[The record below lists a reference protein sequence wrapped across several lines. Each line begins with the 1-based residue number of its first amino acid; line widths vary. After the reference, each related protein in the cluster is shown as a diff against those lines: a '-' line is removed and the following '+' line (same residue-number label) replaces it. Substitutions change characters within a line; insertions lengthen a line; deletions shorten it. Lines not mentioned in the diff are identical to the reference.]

1 MTLKIKTIALTAAM
15 ILFLPCL
22 LFGHVKEGKKLSKT
36 NGLPNWTKLNINNI
50 STFFRNNGDSD
61 LNNISQSGFEY
72 PKGSGKTCFFES
84 GFLWGARINGGAVKV
99 GGSAY
104 SSGLQGGKILS
115 PGVAEDPNLGKNR
128 IFRVRADYKTASLA
142 NDARDLGFSEQDVYD
157 QYETDWNEWPATDG
171 APFDDVDSN
180 GVYDPTV
187 DIPGVPGANQT
198 IWFVC
203 NDLDQD
209 LTINLYGSQPMG
221 IEQQTTIW
229 AYSQAGPL
237 GNMLFRKY
245 LIINKGTD
253 TFTDMYVSMW
263 SDPDNGEADDDFA
276 GCDTLLSLGYVY
288 NATAYDGTYKETPP
302 PAAGFDFF
310 QGPVVSSPGDTA
322 IFKGKYLVDKKN
334 LPMTA
339 FYYFAKGDPSVVDP
353 TTVSYEGTLQF
364 YNFFQGRIGRSGEIF
379 RTPESQGAIPTPFAC
394 SGDPVAGTG
403 WLDGQILNAGDRR
416 IGCSSGPFTMAPGDT
431 QEVVVAQIAAIG
443 TDNLNSVDLL
453 KNYDKVAQD
462 AYNNFFK
469 IPGGAKTPI
478 VNATEMDEKIILN
491 WGDATTAGLSE
502 AYSERG
508 YKFQGYNVYQL
519 PSASAAKSE
528 GELVAVF
535 DKIDDLK
542 VLYDYQY
549 DARTGKDEL
558 VPVAFGTDAGV
569 QRTIELQQDYLN
581 NRAMRNGTR
590 YYFAVTTYSYNEDP
604 LAVPKV
610 LENPLTILTVTPHS
624 DNPGMRYET
633 NYGDT
638 LKGIVHTSSGSLSDG
653 NVVVLIHDPTKLTG
667 HEYKVSFD
675 TLPGKIPVWNLTD
688 VNTGEIKLKNQ
699 TNQTGD
705 LDYYIVDGLQVK
717 VLGPS
722 NDFKNF
728 EVVANA
734 SGKLNPSEGCTA
746 AGDDWY
752 GFPGTAP
759 TTAQQTNGSRWLF
772 HTADNG
778 GSSGGGTRYDYESFI
793 SRTTRDGSNW
803 PSIIPYDFEMRFT
816 QRGSWAYEAFNTGQ
830 TFQVPFELWNI
841 GIGTPDDPSDDYR
854 LIPWINDDGD
864 STYNLT
870 GNDHSVSGGDNDP
883 YTDWVYWYAP
893 DNQTPGEAGY
903 LLSEQEMIAK
913 TYDGSRENVEIM
925 ARTVLVNWNGGVIP
939 GPYNADLPE
948 TGTIFRI
955 TSTKPNSLSDV
966 YKFTAPTNT
975 YNSSLAK
982 NDVQKVNVFPNPY
995 YGVNPE
1001 EINKYQRFVTFNH
1014 LPKISTIRIFNIAGE
1029 MVRVIRK
1036 DSETQ
1041 FQRWDLA
1048 NENGLPVGSGLYI
1061 AYIDMG
1067 ELGTKIL
1074 KLSVIQ
1080 EQQILDRF

>member
-1 MTLKIKTIALTAAM
+1 MTLKIKTTAFTVVI

-22 LFGHVKEGKKLSKT
+22 LFGHIKEGKRLNKT

-61 LNNISQSGFEY
+61 LNNLSQSGFEY
-72 PKGSGKTCFFES
+72 PKGSGKKCFFES
-84 GFLWGARINGGAVKV
+84 GFLWGARINGGDIKV

-115 PGVAEDPNLGKNR
+115 PGVPEDPDLAKNR
-128 IFRVRADYKTASLA
+128 IYRVRADYKTASLA
-142 NDARDLGFSEQDVYD
+142 SDARDLGFSVQDVYD

-171 APFDDVDSN
+171 APFEDVDSN
-180 GVYDPTV
+180 GVYDPKV

-198 IWFVC
+198 IWFVA
-203 NDLDQD
+203 NDLNQD

-229 AYSQAGPL
+229 AYQQAGPL

-263 SDPDNGEADDDFA
+263 SDPDNGDADDDFA

-288 NATAYDGTYKETPP
+288 NAAAYDATYKETVP
-302 PAAGFDFF
+302 PACGFDFF

-322 IFKGKYLVDKKN
+322 IFGGKYLYGKKN

-339 FYYFAKGDPSVVDP
+339 FYYFAKGDPSVTDP
-353 TTVSYEGTLQF
+353 TTVSYEGTVQF
-364 YNFFQGRIGRSGEIF
+364 YNFFQGKIGKTGEYF
-379 RTPESQGAIPTPFAC
+379 RTPEAQGAVATTYAC
-394 SGDPVAGTG
+394 PGDPVAATG

-416 IGCSSGPFTMAPGDT
+416 IGSASGPFIMAPGDT
-431 QEVVVAQIAAIG
+431 QEVVIAQIAAIG
-443 TDNLNSVDLL
+443 TDNINSVDLL

-469 IPGGAKTPI
+469 IPGGAKAPI
-478 VNATEMDEKIILN
+478 VTATELDEKVILN
-491 WGDATTAGLSE
+491 WGDITSASLSE
-502 AYSERG
+502 NYSERG

-519 PSASAAKSE
+519 PSASASKSE
-528 GELVAVF
+528 GQLLSVL
-535 DKIDDLK
+535 DKADGLK

-549 DARTGKDEL
+549 DSKTGKDEL
-558 VPVAFGTDAGV
+558 VPVAYGTDAGV
-569 QRTIELQQDYLN
+569 QRSIEIDKDYIN
-581 NRAMRNGTR
+581 NRDLRNGTR

-604 LAVPKV
+604 LAVPRV
-610 LENPLTILTVTPHS
+610 LENPLAIITVTPHS
-624 DNPGMRYET
+624 DNPGVRYET
-633 NYGDT
+633 SYGDT
-638 LKGIVHTSSGSLSDG
+638 LTGITHTSSASLSDG
-653 NVVVLIHDPTKLTG
+653 DVVVLVHDPTKLTG

-675 TLPGKIPVWNLTD
+675 TLPGGTVVWNLTD
-688 VNTGEIKLKNQ
+688 VTTGTILLKYQ

-705 LDYYIVDGLQVK
+705 GYYYIVDGLQVK
-717 VLGPS
+717 VLGPR

-734 SGKLNPSEGCTA
+734 SGPLNPSEGAAA
-746 AGDDWY
+746 AGDDWQ
-752 GFPGTAP
+752 GFPGIAP
-759 TTAQQTNGSRWLF
+759 TTAQQTNGSRWLIC
-772 HTADNG
+772 TGDNG
-778 GSSGGGTRYDYESFI
+778 GSSGGGTRGDYASFLD
-793 SRTTRDGSNW
+793 RTTRAGAQWSA
-803 PSIIPYDFEMRFT
+803 IVPYDFEIRFT
-816 QRGSWAYEAFNTGQ
+816 ERGGWAYEAYNTGQ
-830 TFQVPFELWNI
+830 TFKVPFELWNI
-841 GIGTPDDPSDDYR
+841 GIATPNNPSDDYR
-854 LIPWINDDGD
+854 LVPFISDNGD
-864 STYNLT
+864 STFNLT
-870 GNDHSVSGGDNDP
+870 ENDHSVSGGDNDP
-883 YTDWVYWYAP
+883 ETDWIYWFIP
-893 DNQTPGEAGY
+893 TDHSPGEAGY
-903 LLSEQEMIAK
+903 MASEQEMIAK
-913 TYDGSRENVEIM
+913 TYDASRENVEVM
-925 ARTVLVNWNGGVIP
+925 SRMVLVSWNGGDVP
-939 GPYNADLPE
+939 GPYAVPLPE

-955 TSTKPNSLSDV
+955 TSTKPNSLADV

-982 NDVQKVNVFPNPY
+982 EDVRKVNVFPNPY

-1014 LPKISTIRIFNIAGE
+1014 LPKVSTIRIFNIAGE
-1029 MVRVIRK
+1029 MVKLIRK
-1036 DSETQ
+1036 DSDTQ

-1061 AYIDMG
+1061 AYVDMG